1 MAYDL
6 LIKNARIVDGTGAP
20 AYSGSLAV
28 EGGKIAAVG
37 DASGAAHRE
46 INGDG
51 LVLAPGFV
59 DIHTHYDAQ
68 ISWDRLLTCSSW
80 HGVTSLLM
88 GNCGVGVA
96 PVHSAQKSSMAWDL
110 VNVEA
115 LPHSVLMNGVSWDW
129 ETFPEYMNAIER
141 NGIALNVSF
150 LVPLSALRF
159 YVLGDEAAERA
170 ATEEETRRMAQI
182 FREAMMAGA
191 YGFSLSLAPQHI
203 GFQGRP
209 LASRMASRE
218 ELGALCRVMRDLNKG
233 IIEILPG
240 RCSAAGTTTEKG
252 FELLT
257 FLAEQSQRPITF
269 LALLDLPGTP
279 LKAHE
284 DSVERLKP
292 LFARGL
298 KIYPQVTPRPIQQ
311 YYTLRDPFIFAA
323 LDSWKGVFNRSAEE
337 QAALFR
343 SADFRQSFKHEL
355 KERVHKA
362 VFRGRWDRVHVVKA
376 AQEENKRFLNRSIA
390 EVAEVLHKDPEDA
403 ILDLALS
410 ENLELG
416 ITLSVINVNKDV
428 VRQILQLP
436 NTLVG
441 LSDAGAHVAQH

>member
-1 MAYDL
+1 MSYDL
-6 LIKNARIVDGTGAP
+6 LITDARICDGTGAP
-20 AYSGSLAV
+20 IYSGSLAL
-28 EGGKIAAVG
+28 EGGKIAALG
-37 DASGAAHRE
+37 DVSGTARRE
-46 INGDG
+46 LNAGG
-51 LVLAPGFV
+51 LVVAPGFI

-68 ISWDRLLTCSSW
+68 VSWDPLLTCSSW
-80 HGVTSLLM
+80 HGITSVLM

-96 PVHSAQKSSMAWDL
+96 PVRAHQRSTMAWDL

-115 LPHSVLMNGVSWDW
+115 LPHEVLMNGVSWDW
-129 ETFPEYMNAIER
+129 ESFPEYMRSVER
-141 NGIALNVSF
+141 HGVALNTCF

-170 ATEEETRRMAQI
+170 ATAEETVQMAQV
-182 FREAMMAGA
+182 FREAMVAGA

-233 IIEILPG
+233 VIEILPG
-240 RCSAAGTTTEKG
+240 RGTAAGTTTEKG

-337 QAALFR
+337 QTALFR
-343 SADFRQSFKHEL
+343 SPDFRRAFKEEL
-355 KERVHKA
+355 KHGVKA
-362 VFRGRWDRVHVVKA
+362 VFRNRWDCVHVVRVEK
-376 AQEENKRFLNRSIA
+376 EENKKYLNKSIE
-390 EVAEVLHKDPEDA
+390 EVAGMMRKDPEDA
-403 ILDLALS
+403 ILDLGLD
-410 ENLELG
+410 ENLDLG
-416 ITLSVINVNKDV
+416 ITLSVINVNKE
-428 VRQILQLP
+428 I
-436 NTLVG
+436 
-441 LSDAGAHVAQH
+441 

>member
-20 AYSGSLAV
+20 AYSGALAV
-28 EGGKIAAVG
+28 QGGKIAAIG
-37 DASGAAHRE
+37 DASGAARRE

-51 LVLAPGFV
+51 LILAPGFV

-96 PVHSAQKSSMAWDL
+96 PVHSAQKSTMAWDL

-170 ATEEETRRMAQI
+170 ATEQETRRMAQV
-182 FREAMMAGA
+182 FREAMLAGA

-209 LASRMASRE
+209 DKYENRGTVWWREVDSNSR
-218 ELGALCRVMRDLNKG
+218 
-233 IIEILPG
+233 
-240 RCSAAGTTTEKG
+240 
-252 FELLT
+252 
-257 FLAEQSQRPITF
+257 
-269 LALLDLPGTP
+269 
-279 LKAHE
+279 
-284 DSVERLKP
+284 
-292 LFARGL
+292 
-298 KIYPQVTPRPIQQ
+298 Y
-311 YYTLRDPFIFAA
+311 
-323 LDSWKGVFNRSAEE
+323 
-337 QAALFR
+337 
-343 SADFRQSFKHEL
+343 
-355 KERVHKA
+355 
-362 VFRGRWDRVHVVKA
+362 
-376 AQEENKRFLNRSIA
+376 RFLNSQTI
-390 EVAEVLHKDPEDA
+390 
-403 ILDLALS
+403 
-410 ENLELG
+410 
-416 ITLSVINVNKDV
+416 
-428 VRQILQLP
+428 
-436 NTLVG
+436 
-441 LSDAGAHVAQH
+441 

>member
-20 AYSGSLAV
+20 AYSGALAV

-37 DASGAAHRE
+37 EASGVAHRE

-88 GNCGVGVA
+88 GICGVGVA
-96 PVHSAQKSSMAWDL
+96 PVHSAQKSTMAWDL

-170 ATEEETRRMAQI
+170 ATEEETRRMAQV

-209 LASRMASRE
+209 LASRMVSRE
-218 ELGALCRVMRDLNKG
+218 ELATLCRVMRELDRG
-233 IIEILPG
+233 VIEILPSRG
-240 RCSAAGTTTEKG
+240 ANATPSDNG
-252 FELLT
+252 FELLVL
-257 FLAEQSQRPITF
+257 LAEQSNRPVTF
-269 LALLDLPGTP
+269 LAILDLPGTSF
-279 LKAHE
+279 KAHE
-284 DSVERLKP
+284 DTIERLKP
-292 LFARGL
+292 LLARGL
-298 KIYPQVTPRPIQQ
+298 KILPQVTPRPIQQ

-343 SADFRQSFKHEL
+343 SADFRSAFKEEL
-355 KERVHKA
+355 KHGVKA
-362 VFRGRWDRVHVVKA
+362 VFRNRWDCVHVVRVEK
-376 AQEENKRFLNRSIA
+376 EENKKYLNKSIE
-390 EVAEVLHKDPEDA
+390 EVAGMMHKDPE
-403 ILDLALS
+403 
-410 ENLELG
+410 
-416 ITLSVINVNKDV
+416 
-428 VRQILQLP
+428 
-436 NTLVG
+436 
-441 LSDAGAHVAQH
+441 